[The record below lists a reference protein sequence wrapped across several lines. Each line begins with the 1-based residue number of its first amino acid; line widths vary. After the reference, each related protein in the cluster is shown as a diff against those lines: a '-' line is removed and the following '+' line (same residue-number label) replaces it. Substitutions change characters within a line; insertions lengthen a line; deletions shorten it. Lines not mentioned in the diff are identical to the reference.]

1 VDVVEYLVGY
11 GLQGEF
17 GRFRPFRP
25 ILCRRGDR
33 VVVRSLRGLEV
44 GAVLRE
50 ATALHAHFLP
60 NTTLGQLLRLPT
72 PDDEQQEQAQ
82 QRRGRQLLE
91 RAAGLAEEFGL
102 PLEVLD
108 AEVLLD
114 GAHAVLHH
122 LRWQDC
128 DVRPFVSALSR
139 EFEVQLTLADLAG
152 PPPEEDHGCGSCGSG
167 NCGSCGS
174 KGGCGTC
181 GSARPEDVQAYFAEL
196 RQKMERRQTLL

>member
-17 GRFRPFRP
+17 GRFRPVRP
-25 ILCRRGDR
+25 VVCRRGDR
-33 VVVRSLRGLEV
+33 VVVRSPRGLEI

-50 ATALHAHFLP
+50 ATARHAHFLP
-60 NTTLGQLLRLPT
+60 NTTLGQLLRRLT
-72 PDDEQQEQAQ
+72 PEDEQQQCTQ
-82 QRRGRQLLE
+82 QRRGQQLLE
-91 RAAGLAEEFGL
+91 RAARLAEEFGL

-128 DVRPFVSALSR
+128 DMRPFVSTLSR
-139 EFEVQLTLADLAG
+139 EFEVHLALADLTG
-152 PPPEEDHGCGSCGSG
+152 PQPEEDHGCGSCGSG
-167 NCGSCGS
+167 GCGSCGS
-174 KGGCGTC
+174 KGGCGSC
-181 GSARPEDVQAYFAEL
+181 GSARPADMQAYFAEL
-196 RQKMERRQTLL
+196 RQKMERRRTLL